1 MEKKVKYIFFDSR
14 KTAFELVVLNT
25 RFYWERILLIGCQ
38 YVNKQSL
45 DFIYCLDRIFEAVFL
60 SDWSKNMTKI
70 LSCSFKNWFG
80 PFNMLI
86 FSKCSDTW
94 LSRHFSNRAF
104 AAYSLTKKSPLR
116 LILFL
121 KVFTIWCSFQKRR
134 KKSRKYCSISRK
146 LILNWLRKT
155 VAFTKTEHLWS
166 GVNTLTKSLKISD
179 TAKTEFL
186 ELIFSQSD

>member
-1 MEKKVKYIFFDSR
+1 
-14 KTAFELVVLNT
+14 
-25 RFYWERILLIGCQ
+25 
-38 YVNKQSL
+38 
-45 DFIYCLDRIFEAVFL
+45 
-60 SDWSKNMTKI
+60 MTKI

-86 FSKCSDTW
+86 VNKPSDTW

-146 LILNWLRKT
+146 LILNCMRKT

-166 GVNTLTKSLKISD
+166 GVNTLTKSLKFQILLRQSFWSWFSPRVIKKYNKCFRPFKMLTVHESSD
-179 TAKTEFL
+179 TKLFRHLSNGAFCNR
-186 ELIFSQSD
+186 